1 MAKKTSQEIR
11 VGLFIF
17 IGLVLAFIAVFSIG
31 SKSQL
36 FREQYTLFTNFKDVG
51 GLIEGSPVRL
61 AGVEVGTVSRI
72 WFLTER
78 DKRLVGVEMKINSNV
93 KERIHE
99 DSTASIRTMGVLG
112 DKYIAI
118 TIGSPDQPVLADGD
132 YLTPVETAELFAY
145 LEKADKIVSNIEN
158 ITDSLNTFLTPLKKE
173 GSGEDL
179 ARIISNTDKIVTE
192 VKEGNGTLHSL
203 VYEDTKTGTNTM
215 KSIDDSADRLDSILT
230 KVDNGEGTLGAL
242 VNDPTLYEDL
252 KTLMGGAKRS
262 KVIKAVVDITMK
274 KGKKT
279 PAVMKDENVENQ
291 GNQ

>member
-11 VGLFIF
+11 VGLFIL

-36 FREQYTLFTNFKDVG
+36 FREQYTLYTNFKDVG

-78 DKRLVGVEMKINSNV
+78 DKKLVGVEMKINSSV
-93 KERIHE
+93 RERIHA
-99 DSTASIRTMGVLG
+99 DSTGSIRTMGVLG

-118 TIGSPDQPVLADGD
+118 TIGSPDKPVLEDGD
-132 YLTPVETAELFAY
+132 FLTSAETAELFAY
-145 LEKADKIVSNIEN
+145 LEKADKIVTNIED
-158 ITDSLNTFLTPLKKE
+158 ITDSLNSFLTPLKEKK
-173 GSGEDL
+173 SGEDV
-179 ARIISNTDKIVTE
+179 ARILSNTDKIVTE
-192 VKEGNGTLHSL
+192 IKEGDGTLHSL
-203 VYEDTKTGTNTM
+203 VYTNKQDETNVVA
-215 KSIDDSADRLDSILT
+215 SLDESAERLDSILT
-230 KVDNGEGTLGAL
+230 KIDKGEGTLGAL
-242 VNDPTLYEDL
+242 VNDPTVYEDL

-262 KVIKAVVDITMK
+262 KVLKAVVDITMK

-279 PAVMKDENVENQ
+279 PAGEKEE
-291 GNQ
+291 